1 MLPNDLM
8 TGKNLDSRLQAI
20 ESALK
25 DLSGSLKERNDEIGK
40 KLEQVIKSQEFIS
53 CQYDDLRR
61 LTDNLM
67 KTNQELQAENER
79 LKETCRLTKKSA
91 NEAVAAVNELEQ
103 YGRREM
109 IEIAGIPRLEDE
121 NVEQTVI
128 KLCSHL
134 NSTIEDTDIEAAHR
148 ISSRESASIIVKFK
162 SRKMRNHVY
171 KMRNMLKSMTTHSIG
186 IAEERASSRIFI
198 NESLSKRNK
207 ELFAKTQEFRKSR
220 HYKFLW
226 TKNGNIMLRETETS
240 NIIRIK
246 EESDLSKLN
255 G

>member
-1 MLPNDLM
+1 MSDVVVVRNF
-8 TGKNLDSRLQAI
+8 DS
-20 ESALK
+20 
-25 DLSGSLKERNDEIGK
+25 

-134 NSTIEDTDIEAAHR
+134 NSTIEDTDIEAAYR

-171 KMRNMLKSMTTHSIG
+171 KMRNMLRNMTTHSIG
-186 IAEERASSRIFI
+186 IAEE
-198 NESLSKRNK
+198 L
-207 ELFAKTQEFRKSR
+207 
-220 HYKFLW
+220 
-226 TKNGNIMLRETETS
+226 LREFSSTKVYPKG
-240 NIIRIK
+240 IRNFLRRPRSSGNHAITNSSGPK
-246 EESDLSKLN
+246 MGISC
-255 G
+255 